1 MSTPA
6 SEFRWDLGQL
16 DSREPEPAPPRAIP
30 GLRLGRLLGQGGMGQ
45 VWQATEEAT
54 GREVAVKLLA
64 GGGATP
70 TGLLRSQR
78 EAELLARLRHP
89 GIVTAHAWGQDAQ
102 GSWLVCELIQGR
114 HLDEAARELDLDGR
128 LDLIVQA
135 AEAVGAA
142 HAEGLV
148 HRDLKPSNLL
158 VDPQGRV
165 RVIDFGLALGPDVNR
180 LTAEGTFVGTPG
192 YAPPE
197 RLFQGEQEAPQ
208 SDVWS
213 LAAVAFQL
221 LTGSHPYPAHTPG
234 ELTARACSAPPDP
247 RRREPAIPRAV
258 ARVLRQ
264 ALSPRLADR
273 PPDGRA
279 LAAALVG
286 ARRAAG
292 GWALRLLGLTG
303 ALLLPSAAVVV
314 ALVVAREPLPA
325 ASPAAPASSAPAA
338 PTGPAGTD
346 TGPAPPAAPAG
357 SAPDPLPAGL
367 RRGTRPG
374 ALLQA
379 LPDGS
384 VLPMV
389 WVPPGRFVMGSGQGR
404 RDEQPAHEVVLERGF
419 FLAEHE
425 LTWGE
430 YRAFCRASG
439 RAPPS
444 GEIDL
449 RRVIGRH
456 FLARDEHPVFRVGW
470 DDAQAWCRWAGLRL
484 PSEAEWE
491 WAARGPEGLRYPWG
505 HELPLHGDPV
515 ANLADETARPEL
527 SRLPNWPGAFATGY
541 QDGHLFP
548 APVGSFPAGASWCGA
563 LDLAGNVG
571 EWVQDAYHPR
581 GYERAPRDGAP
592 WQPRGAT
599 ERVLRGGG
607 WDACDFNSR
616 AAARDKDR
624 PDYVHPNLGFRP
636 AR

>member
-16 DSREPEPAPPRAIP
+16 DSREPEPAPPRAVP
-30 GLRLGRLLGQGGMGQ
+30 GFRLGRLLGQGGMGQ
-45 VWQATEEAT
+45 VWRATEEAT

-64 GGGATP
+64 AGGATP

-89 GIVTAHAWGQDAQ
+89 GIVSAHAWGQDAQ
-102 GSWLVCELIQGR
+102 GSWLVCELVEGR
-114 HLDEAARELDLDGR
+114 HIDQAAQERELDGR
-128 LDLIVQA
+128 LDLVQQA

-142 HAEGLV
+142 HAEELV

-158 VDPQGRV
+158 VDRQGRV
-165 RVIDFGLALGPDVNR
+165 RVIDFGLALGPDVSR
-180 LTAEGTFVGTPG
+180 LTEEGAFVGTAS

-197 RLFQGEQEAPQ
+197 RLFQGQQDAPQ

-221 LTGSHPYPAHTPG
+221 LTGAHPYPARTPG
-234 ELTARACSAPPDP
+234 ELLARACSDPPDP
-247 RRREPAIPRAV
+247 RRLEPAIPRAV
-258 ARVLRQ
+258 ARVLRR

-279 LAAALVG
+279 LAAALAG
-286 ARRAAG
+286 ARRATG
-292 GWALRLLGLTG
+292 GWALRLAGLAG
-303 ALLLPSAAVVV
+303 ALLVPAAAVVV
-314 ALVVAREPLPA
+314 TLVVRREPRPEEAARPA
-325 ASPAAPASSAPAA
+325 HAAPLSTATGPVAVPPASPASAL
-338 PTGPAGTD
+338 
-346 TGPAPPAAPAG
+346 
-357 SAPDPLPAGL
+357 PDPLPAGL
-367 RRGTRPG
+367 RHGTRPG

-379 LPDGS
+379 LPNGGE
-384 VLPMV
+384 LPMV

-404 RDEQPAHEVVLERGF
+404 RDEQPAHEVVFARGF

-425 LTWGE
+425 LSWGQ

-456 FLARDEHPVFRVGW
+456 FLARDEHPVFRVSW
-470 DDAQAWCRWAGLRL
+470 NDAQAWCRWAGLRL
-484 PSEAEWE
+484 PTEAEWE
-491 WAARGPEGLRYPWG
+491 WAARGPEGRRYPWG

-527 SRLPNWPGAFATGY
+527 SRLPSWPGEFAAGY
-541 QDGHLFP
+541 VDEHLFP

-581 GYERAPRDGAP
+581 SYERAPRDGAP

-607 WDACDFNSR
+607 WDACDFNAR